1 MKSKIYNKQR
11 QLVGHIIDGEVQIY
25 AIDLKIAMKD
35 YEGEDLVEFLKERGF
50 RIGT

>member
-11 QLVGHIIDGEVQIY
+11 QLVGRINGEVQIY

-35 YEGEDLVEFLKERGF
+35 YKDGDLIEFLKEKGF
-50 RIGT
+50 RIEK